1 MLLVKALVLISKR
14 LTLLSNSDV
23 SKVSQIFIFL
33 LGTGGKGPSGR
44 RRSDEKRGCRRLMR
58 GLKAR
63 PSAHS
68 PGCKPWVSGPP
79 SDEPCKGD
87 SSMRASKGAALTGL
101 IGRKSA
107 PPRPCSLGYE
117 LKVSPS
123 GLRAERMNRR
133 KSGLLFDVS
142 PSGLRAERMNRRKS
156 GLLFDV
162 SPSGLRAERMNGR
175 KSRLLFDAGPS
186 GLRAERMN
194 GRKSGLLFDVSPSGL
209 HVERM
214 NGRKSRLKRLG
225 AFGLPRGPHDR
236 ARLLEIE
243 VRRARRSPQ
252 MSSPRTIPCAT
263 A

>member
-1 MLLVKALVLISKR
+1 MRAVTFQSMSRTSSPNWYSRTSANDMPRPLKAEWYSPANMLLVKALVLISKR

-33 LGTGGKGPSGR
+33 LGNGGKGPSGR

-123 GLRAERMNRR
+123 GLR
-133 KSGLLFDVS
+133 
-142 PSGLRAERMNRRKS
+142 
-156 GLLFDV
+156 
-162 SPSGLRAERMNGR
+162 
-175 KSRLLFDAGPS
+175 
-186 GLRAERMN
+186 
-194 GRKSGLLFDVSPSGL
+194 
-209 HVERM
+209 VER
-214 NGRKSRLKRLG
+214 SELVEY
-225 AFGLPRGPHDR
+225 AFGPHR
-236 ARLLEIE
+236 
-243 VRRARRSPQ
+243 
-252 MSSPRTIPCAT
+252 
-263 A
+263 